1 MSAGLAGVYQSHLLG
16 VYSIDEEK
24 TEQNNRA
31 VLRQLDGP
39 NFLYYWD
46 WGPNSGA
53 NWMVSDKFWETN
65 RGIESYNLETFP
77 QQSICPEDLHLVGPM
92 KVWNSADR
100 AWQTDWTLRL
110 ESFNEEVDCCD
121 KVRSG
126 GRSCGVRECFR
137 LESSP
142 PRLCSTFSQ
151 NLWTLTP
158 STQATSPHVRGLSLI

>member
-16 VYSIDEEK
+16 VYSRDEEK
-24 TEQNNRA
+24 TEQNNRQ
-31 VLRQLDGP
+31 VFRQLDGP

-126 GRSCGVRECFR
+126 QVV
-137 LESSP
+137 LV
-142 PRLCSTFSQ
+142 L
-151 NLWTLTP
+151 
-158 STQATSPHVRGLSLI
+158 